1 MLSSHL
7 RLKMHLGASE
17 AAVWSKSL
25 WGYYQNSS
33 LRLSGPLRPRACEFG
48 DGDGAGLEGGN
59 SEEARPLTPQA
70 QANQTL

>member
-7 RLKMHLGASE
+7 CLKMHLGASE
-17 AAVWSKSL
+17 AVVWSKSL
-25 WGYYQNSS
+25 LGYYQNSS
-33 LRLSGPLRPRACEFG
+33 SRLSGPLSPRACEFG
-48 DGDGAGLEGGN
+48 DRAGLEGGN